1 MRPSPLVVL
10 PALLLAA
17 APAAAQSVASSAE
30 TRAAQFVL
38 VIDDSA
44 SMRQTDPNR
53 LAVFAAQSLL
63 AMLDDRDEV
72 SLVRLNGAALGEEP
86 PPIQP
91 LSRGRKRLN
100 DLLEGGVATYG
111 GRETTCRSAL
121 VSTRRL
127 LDQAHR
133 SNVAQVVLFLTD
145 GVCTPADQET
155 PDPQAFLAGLRSHE
169 ERLLQFYLLR
179 FRGGDVSPQ
188 LPQLAA
194 ATGGEVIEAPPGDPT
209 ALLHGFAAALSR
221 SQGYEAELVI
231 PSDPNISAHRGARR
245 VRVLAVASGQSPNL
259 GLSVHDLQGVS
270 SRPTGPLRAGVHR
283 YAGGAPAV
291 AGIEDHPGQPFRFV
305 AMDYRPDTSPMRLG
319 VTGAGDGW
327 KAVAV
332 PEYRLFLKMAVL
344 EGDCESPGRP
354 VAERGVETGS
364 TVCMVAD
371 LVNEAGVT
379 VDAGLTGRDI
389 EAGVYL
395 NGAAQPVPMVAIGE
409 KARFRLQRNN
419 LEKGDL
425 VLQPMVRLNLSDG
438 QQTVLR
444 GRSVP
449 LQVSSV
455 DVQPAFDNSSFGTL
469 LPGQEATRNLKIGG
483 VFEPASLRI
492 SFRDRKEIPSC
503 VTAEL
508 DTQPEGKPVMKVAA
522 GSTHT
527 VTLRV
532 APYCGPR
539 SFKWPRQQTTRL
551 VLSFEGLSPREIPIA
566 FMVDHQIQAPPS
578 VELNAKGGKDAEQS
592 LPLLGNRQKDVQ
604 LTATLTGTTPES
616 WPEKHLGLVLGGAA
630 VGKPFTLRPDG
641 GSLRLRAEADPCCA
655 AGSYPATLELRPA
668 SAEGY
673 AAGVEPPEP
682 LVIPV
687 RIEVESAGI
696 WACWGYWIVRGLLA
710 LLLLLAI
717 LYAVNMF
724 RNSRWLKPVRVAEKL
739 VPLAWTA
746 HGGTAPIR
754 DHKVRVQELVKG
766 ALPWHRRILAWLQA
780 NPLAFGLPGGSYR
793 ETLELILQPQKDVL
807 RSAAVL
813 VPRRGIQE
821 AVSHDPA
828 AFAGR
833 LFAVAEG
840 SVSFVCVP
848 EKDGRIGRMSLDGAA
863 PVQDSDP
870 ARRSAVRLRGH
881 KLLRHPE
888 DWESHEEGRAAGWQV
903 G

>member
-1 MRPSPLVVL
+1 MRRSPLAVL

-17 APAAAQSVASSAE
+17 APAAAQSSASSAE

-38 VIDDSA
+38 VLDDSA

-53 LAVFAAQSLL
+53 LAVFAVQSLL

-100 DLLEGGVATYG
+100 ELLEGGVAAYSG
-111 GRETTCRSAL
+111 KETTCRSAL
-121 VSTRRL
+121 ASTRRL
-127 LDQAHR
+127 LEQAHR

-145 GVCTPADQET
+145 GVCTPADRET

-169 ERLLQFYLLR
+169 ERLFQFYLLR

-188 LPQLAA
+188 LPQLAQT
-194 ATGGEVIEAPPGDPT
+194 TGGDVIEVPPGDPT
-209 ALLHGFAAALSR
+209 ALLHGFAVALSR
-221 SQGYEAELVI
+221 SQGYEAELVS
-231 PSDPNISAHRGARR
+231 PSDPEIAAHRGARR
-245 VRVLAVASGQSPNL
+245 VRLLAVAPGESPSL
-259 GLSVHDLQGVS
+259 GLSVHDLQGAS
-270 SRPTGPLRAGVHR
+270 SRPTGQPRTGVHR
-283 YAGGAPAV
+283 YAGGAPPV
-291 AGIEDHPGQPFRFV
+291 ADIQDHPGQPFRFV
-305 AMDYRPDTSPMRLG
+305 ALDYRPDTSPMRVS
-319 VTGAGDGW
+319 VTGAGEGW
-327 KAVAV
+327 KVVAV
-332 PEYRLFLKMAVL
+332 PEYRLFLKMDVL
-344 EGDCESPGRP
+344 EGDCASPGRA

-364 TVCMVAD
+364 SVCLVAD

-379 VDAGLTGRDI
+379 VDAGLTGRDL
-389 EAGVYL
+389 EAFVYL
-395 NGAAQPVPMVAIGE
+395 GGQAVPMIPTGQ

-419 LEKGDL
+419 LEKGDM
-425 VLQPMVRLNLSDG
+425 VLQPVVRLNLSGG
-438 QQTVLR
+438 QPAELR

-455 DVQPAFDNSSFGTL
+455 DVQPTLENPAFGTL
-469 LPGQEATRNLKIGG
+469 LPGQEVTRNLRIGG
-483 VFEPASLRI
+483 TFRTTPLRV

-508 DTQPEGKPVMKVAA
+508 DGQAEGKPVEVAA
-522 GSTHT
+522 GSSHT

-532 APYCGPR
+532 ASYCGPR
-539 SFKWPRQQTTRL
+539 TFRQDYPTRL
-551 VLSFEGLSPREIPIA
+551 GLSFEGLSPREIPISFA
-566 FMVDHQIQAPPS
+566 VDHRIQAPAEI
-578 VELNAKGGKDAEQS
+578 ELNARNGKDEKA
-592 LPLLGNRQKDVQ
+592 LPIQGNRRKD
-604 LTATLTGTTPES
+604 LRLIAILTGTTPES
-616 WPEKHLGLVLGGAA
+616 WPAKHLGLTLGGAA
-630 VGKPFTLRPDG
+630 VGKPFILRPDG

-668 SAEGY
+668 SGEGY

-682 LVIPV
+682 LVIRV
-687 RIEVESAGI
+687 RVEVESAGI
-696 WACWGYWIVRGLLA
+696 WACWGYWILRGLL
-710 LLLLLAI
+710 LVLLLLAV
-717 LYAVNMF
+717 LYVVNMF
-724 RNSRWLKPVRVAEKL
+724 RKTRWLKPIRVAEKM

-746 HGGTAPIR
+746 HGGTMPIK
-754 DHKVRVQELVKG
+754 DHKARVQELVQG

-780 NPLAFGLPGGSYR
+780 NPLVFGFPGRAAYR
-793 ETLELILQPQKDVL
+793 ETLELILQPHKDIS

-821 AVSHDPA
+821 AVSRDPA

-848 EKDGRIGRMSLDGAA
+848 EKEGRIGRMSLDGAA
-863 PVQDSDP
+863 PAQDPDP

>member
-1 MRPSPLVVL
+1 MRRSPLAVL
-10 PALLLAA
+10 PAILLAA
-17 APAAAQSVASSAE
+17 VPAIAQSTASSAE

-44 SMRQTDPNR
+44 SMRETDPNR

-72 SLVRLNGAALGEEP
+72 SLVYLSGAAQRKEP
-86 PPIQP
+86 PPIQA
-91 LSRGRKRLN
+91 LSQGRKRLN
-100 DLLEGGVATYG
+100 DLLAGEVAAYSG
-111 GRETTCRSAL
+111 EETTCRSAL
-121 VSTRRL
+121 ASTRRL

-133 SNVAQVVLFLTD
+133 SNVAQVILFLTD
-145 GVCTPADQET
+145 GECTPRESET
-155 PDPQAFLAGLRSHE
+155 PDPQAFLQGLASHQ
-169 ERLLQFYLLR
+169 ERLFQFYLLR
-179 FRGGDVSPQ
+179 FRGKSVSPQ
-188 LPQLAA
+188 LLKLVE
-194 ATGGEVIEAPPGDPT
+194 ATGVGNPPDIPAGDPT
-209 ALLHGFAAALSR
+209 ELLHAFADALSR
-221 SQGYEAELVI
+221 SQGYEAELVS
-231 PSDPNISAHRGARR
+231 PADPEIAAHRGARR
-245 VRVLAVASGQSPNL
+245 VRLLAVAPGESPSL
-259 GLSVHDLQGVS
+259 DLSIHDLQGIS
-270 SRPTGPLRAGVHR
+270 SRPTGRPRTGVHR
-283 YAGGAPAV
+283 YRGGAPTV
-291 AGIEDHPGQPFRFV
+291 EGIEDHPGQPFRFV
-305 AMDYRPDTSPMRLG
+305 AMDYRPETSPMRLS
-319 VTGAGDGW
+319 VTGAGAGW

-332 PEYRLFLKMAVL
+332 PEYRLSLKMAVL
-344 EGDCESPGRP
+344 EGACDSPGRP

-395 NGAAQPVPMVAIGE
+395 NGAARPVPMILTGE

-425 VLQPMVRLNLSDG
+425 VLQPMVQLNLSDG
-438 QQTVLR
+438 QQAVLR

-455 DVQPAFDNSSFGTL
+455 DVQPTLENPAFGTL
-469 LPGQEATRNLKIGG
+469 LPGQETTRNLRIGG
-483 VFEPASLRI
+483 TFKTTPLRI

-503 VTAEL
+503 VTVEL
-508 DTQPEGKPVMKVAA
+508 DGQPEGKPVEATA
-522 GSTHT
+522 GSAHT

-539 SFKWPRQQTTRL
+539 SFQQAYPTRL
-551 VLSFEGLSPREIPIA
+551 GLSFEGLSPREIPIS
-566 FMVDHQIQAPPS
+566 FMVDHKIQAPES
-578 VELNAKGGKDAEQS
+578 IVLKVTRGKDEKA
-592 LPLLGNRQKDVQ
+592 LPLLGNRQKDTR
-604 LTATLTGTTPES
+604 LTATLTGTPPES
-616 WPEKHLGLVLGGAA
+616 WPGKHLGLILGGAA
-630 VGKPFTLRPDG
+630 VGRPFTLRPDG

-668 SAEGY
+668 SGEGY

-687 RIEVESAGI
+687 RVEVESAGV
-696 WACWGYWIVRGLLA
+696 WACWGYWILRG
-710 LLLLLAI
+710 LLLLLLLTAV
-717 LYAVNMF
+717 LYVINMF
-724 RNSRWLKPVRVAEKL
+724 RKTRWLKPVRVAEKL
-739 VPLAWTA
+739 VPLTWTA
-746 HGGTAPIR
+746 HGGTVPIK
-754 DHKVRVQELVKG
+754 DHKVRVQELVQG
-766 ALPWHRRILAWLQA
+766 ALPWHRRILAWLRA
-780 NPLAFGLPGGSYR
+780 NPLVFGLPRRAGYR
-793 ETLELILQPQKDVL
+793 ETLELILQPHKDVS

-821 AVSHDPA
+821 AVSRDPA

-848 EKDGRIGRMSLDGAA
+848 EKEGRIGRMSLDGAA
-863 PVQDSDP
+863 PAQDPDP

>member
-1 MRPSPLVVL
+1 MRRSPLAVL
-10 PALLLAA
+10 AGLLLAA
-17 APAAAQSVASSAE
+17 APADAQSSASSME

-44 SMRQTDPNR
+44 SMRETDPNR

-100 DLLEGGVATYG
+100 ELLEGGVAAYAG
-111 GRETTCRSAL
+111 KETTCRSAL
-121 VSTRRL
+121 DSTRRL
-127 LDQAHR
+127 LEQAHR

-145 GVCTPADQET
+145 GVCTPADRET

-179 FRGGDVSPQ
+179 FRAGDVSPQ
-188 LPQLAA
+188 LPQLAQ
-194 ATGGEVIEAPPGDPT
+194 ATGGDVIEVPPGDPT

-221 SQGYEAELVI
+221 SQGYEAELVS
-231 PSDPNISAHRGARR
+231 PADPEIAAHRGARR
-245 VRVLAVASGQSPNL
+245 VRLLAVAPGQSPGL
-259 GLSVHDLQGVS
+259 GLSVHDLQGAS
-270 SRPTGPLRAGVHR
+270 SRPTGAPRTGVHR
-283 YAGGAPAV
+283 YAGGAPPV
-291 AGIEDHPGQPFRFV
+291 AGIQDRPGQPFRFV
-305 AMDYRPDTSPMRLG
+305 ALDYRPDTSPMRVS

-371 LVNEAGVT
+371 LVNEAGIT

-395 NGAAQPVPMVAIGE
+395 NGAAMPVPMVLIAE

-425 VLQPMVRLNLSDG
+425 VLQPVVHLNLSGG
-438 QQTVLR
+438 QKAELR

-455 DVQPAFDNSSFGTL
+455 DVQPALDNPSFGTL
-469 LPGQEATRNLKIGG
+469 LPGQESTRNLRIGG
-483 VFEPASLRI
+483 TFKPTWLRVSL
-492 SFRDRKEIPSC
+492 RDRKEIPSC
-503 VTAEL
+503 VTVEL
-508 DTQPEGKPVMKVAA
+508 DGPPEGNQVKATA

-539 SFKWPRQQTTRL
+539 SFRQDYPTRL
-551 VLSFEGLSPREIPIA
+551 GLSFEGLSPRESPIS
-566 FMVDHQIQAPPS
+566 FTVDHQIQAPAEI
-578 VELNAKGGKDAEQS
+578 ELNAKDGKDERA
-592 LPLLGNRQKDVQ
+592 LPLPGNRRKDVR

-630 VGKPFTLRPDG
+630 VGRPFTLRPDG
-641 GSLRLRAEADPCCA
+641 GSLRLLAEADPCCA

-673 AAGVEPPEP
+673 ATGVEPPEP

-687 RIEVESAGI
+687 RVQVESAGV
-696 WACWGYWIVRGLLA
+696 WACWGYWIVRGLLL
-710 LLLLLAI
+710 LLLLLAV
-717 LYAVNMF
+717 LYVVNMF
-724 RNSRWLKPVRVAEKL
+724 RKTRWLKPVRVAEKM

-746 HGGTAPIR
+746 HGGTVPIK
-754 DHKVRVQELVKG
+754 DHKARVQELVQG
-766 ALPWHRRILAWLQA
+766 ALPWHRRILAWLRA
-780 NPLAFGLPGGSYR
+780 NPLAFGFPGRAAYR
-793 ETLELILQPQKDVL
+793 ETLELILQPHRDVS

-821 AVSHDPA
+821 AVSRDPA

-848 EKDGRIGRMSLDGAA
+848 EKEGRIGRMSLDGAA
-863 PVQDSDP
+863 PAQDPDP